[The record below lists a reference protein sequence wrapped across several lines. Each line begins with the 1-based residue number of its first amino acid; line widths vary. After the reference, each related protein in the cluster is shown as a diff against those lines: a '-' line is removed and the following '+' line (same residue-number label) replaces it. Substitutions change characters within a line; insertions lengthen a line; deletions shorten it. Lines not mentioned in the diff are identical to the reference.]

1 MPMRDAAGVSR
12 SPAETPTDTWV
23 QGPAG
28 RLRVSD
34 GGSGPLPPV
43 VLVHG
48 LAGNVSYWT
57 PQLDHLRRSRRAIAL
72 ELRGHGA
79 SEPASDRDYSFDA
92 FVSDLEAAVDALALP
107 TFALVGHSLG
117 AALVGEYAGRHPGRV
132 TTLVL
137 VDPPG
142 DLTRLPPEAIEQ
154 VLGALRSE
162 RYSAAIEQQYEM
174 GLAQGEPG
182 VRERVLANLRVTP
195 REVVVRAYET
205 MVVDPVPPLERY
217 RAAGGRAVA
226 VLADGN
232 AGPIALPELM
242 PDLPRRS
249 IRGTGHWLHMD
260 RPAEFN
266 RLLDELL
273 ADGERGEE

>member
-1 MPMRDAAGVSR
+1 MPMRDGAGATR

-34 GGSGPLPPV
+34 GGSGPPV

-57 PQLDHLRRSRRAIAL
+57 SQLDHLRRSRRAIAV

-79 SEPASDRDYSFDA
+79 SDPAGDRHYSFDA
-92 FVSDLEAAVDALALP
+92 FVGDIEAAVDALALP

-117 AALVGEYAGRHPGRV
+117 AALVGEYAGRHPERV
-132 TTLVL
+132 TSLVL

-142 DLTRLPPEAIEQ
+142 DLTRLPQEAIGQ
-154 VLGALRSE
+154 FLAALRSE
-162 RYSAAIEQQYEM
+162 SYPAAIEQQYEM

-195 REVVVRAYET
+195 REVVVGAYET

-217 RAAGGRAVA
+217 RAAGGRVVA

-232 AGPIALPELM
+232 TGPIALPELM
-242 PDLPRRS
+242 PDLPRRA
-249 IRGTGHWLHMD
+249 ITGTGHWLHMD
-260 RPAEFN
+260 RPEEFN
-266 RLLDELL
+266 RLLDEIL
-273 ADGERGEE
+273 AGDERSEE